1 MKKLMTTVLAATLLT
16 LAGCSSSTSANSSTT
31 ADNSNATVIT
41 VGISPDYAPYE
52 SENTNGDIIGFDP
65 DMCALFEQYLTE
77 QEGTPYKIEL
87 KKMDFDNI
95 VTQLQG
101 DQIDLG
107 ISGFTYA
114 EDRKVEWSEPYLGS
128 SQVAVLPKGSSI
140 ASLDDLKGKKI
151 AVHSNCCHLCMH
163 TKIFNINHM

>member
-65 DMCALFEQYLTE
+65 DMCALFEQYLTD
-77 QEGTPYKIEL
+77 QEGTPYKIE
-87 KKMDFDNI
+87 
-95 VTQLQG
+95 
-101 DQIDLG
+101 
-107 ISGFTYA
+107 
-114 EDRKVEWSEPYLGS
+114 
-128 SQVAVLPKGSSI
+128 
-140 ASLDDLKGKKI
+140 
-151 AVHSNCCHLCMH
+151 
-163 TKIFNINHM
+163 